1 MRSRMKLFV
10 AFSLVFM
17 IATASGCSGGKNA
30 SQQSSETMPA
40 TTKQIETTAK
50 TTEAQTEK
58 TTEKPTEKPT
68 EVPTEKH
75 TDPPTEA
82 PKHYEYT
89 VEELLLKS
97 VPEILEIMGNDIT
110 VEVMGYG
117 GSSTGSICFYNY
129 DKLPGFV
136 FSPRGAIYN
145 PTETDLDGVKNNIL
159 SGDFE
164 TLSFVTA
171 IKNGKLN
178 DSLSAN
184 MTYNEIS
191 SFTGNYST
199 RPPAGQGLITQDIS
213 DFCKNASHASVT
225 YETSQE
231 AMKHRDNRTGYD
243 PNYLMQ
249 ENPKVDNITAFPI
262 A

>member
-1 MRSRMKLFV
+1 MKIFV

-17 IATASGCSGGKNA
+17 IATASGCSGGKNV

-97 VPEILEIMGNDIT
+97 VPEILEITGNDIT

-117 GSSTGSICFYNY
+117 GSSTGSICFYNH

-136 FSPRGAIYN
+136 FSAKGTIYN
-145 PTETDLDGVKNNIL
+145 PTETDLDDVKKDIL
-159 SGDFE
+159 SGDYV

-171 IKNGKLN
+171 IKTGKVN
-178 DSLSAN
+178 DLFSAD
-184 MTYNEIS
+184 MTYNEVSGI
-191 SFTGNYST
+191 TGVYST
-199 RPPAGQGLITQDIS
+199 QPPAGQGLIKQDLTA
-213 DFCKNASHASVT
+213 FCNNCSHAAVT
-225 YETSQE
+225 YETSSE
-231 AMKHRDNRTGYD
+231 AMKHMDSRTGYD
-243 PNYLMQ
+243 PEYLKQ
-249 ENPKVDNITAFPI
+249 ENPKVDNITAYP
-262 A
+262 AS